1 MAYDFLGLVND
12 INRRLN
18 EVALTTANFA
28 NTTGY
33 YSFAKEAVN
42 SSIRHINQE
51 EFEWPW
57 NHVEEDLTLT
67 ASVSRYPYNVDTKT
81 INFNTFRIK
90 RNSTFGNDTVKL
102 KVLSYEE
109 YLDRFVDNEY
119 NSSSTVEGLP
129 EYIVRAPSREFI
141 LVPTP
146 DKAYELVYEYYRLE
160 YDLILDV
167 DVPSLPESYRHV
179 IIDGAMYYVHQ
190 FRGDTQQAQLSMNK
204 FRDGIKY
211 LRSLHMNR
219 TEYVRDL
226 RVRF

>member
-119 NSSSTVEGLP
+119 NSSSTVEGVP
-129 EYIVRAPSREFI
+129 EYIVRTPSREFI
-141 LVPTP
+141 LVPKP

-167 DVPSLPESYRHV
+167 DVSSLPESYRHV

-190 FRGDTQQAQLSMNK
+190 FRGDTQQAQLSMTK

-211 LRSLHMNR
+211 LRSLHTNR
-219 TEYVRDL
+219 TDYVRDL